1 MAEILWDGFKNQ
13 KLLAER
19 AYKDE
24 HGDNIAETYAK
35 KTELDTKVDTS
46 SFNSAIGVISSDID
60 DIHDWAQD
68 TFVSGDEL
76 SDYYKKSETSGAS
89 ELAAEFGKYQPA
101 GDYVTTDELDDTLEN
116 YAQEDEL
123 TGYYTTANPS
133 GFLNAVSA
141 EAAGFATETWV
152 EEQDYALSSDVAAE
166 LDKKLD
172 TAVAESTYYPKT
184 NPAGYIS
191 EIPSEYIT
199 ETELSTEL
207 SNYTN
212 TAELESMLEGKQ
224 DVSGMTGYYPS
235 TNPSGFLNA
244 DSAKTAGFAT
254 ETWVEE
260 KNYALSSDVSGELS
274 KKLDSDTAEA
284 TYYPLN
290 ENPAGY
296 LTNADL
302 ESYATKSELEALDT
316 KVGGV
321 SGDLASL
328 NDTVTGLSETVEG
341 IDDTVERVVSD
352 IGNIDGELDT
362 YGENIAFISGAVDFV
377 SANVPSVAG
386 YALSADVDTRL
397 GDKQD
402 VTAMSAYAQKT
413 WVDSEYV
420 SETELETALTGYYTK
435 DETSGAS
442 ELATEFGK
450 YQPAGDYVTTASLE
464 STLGDYATTGWAE
477 STFLTA
483 VPPGYALSADVDTR
497 LADKLDEDTADSKYY
512 PLNEKPSG
520 YLTAQPSLA
529 GYALSA
535 DVDTRLAGK
544 VDKVEGKG
552 LSTND
557 YTTVDKNRLDE
568 AWGVAHTHSNKSI
581 LDNVTAP
588 YTTEEKTK
596 LAGIEASAQ
605 VNVQSDWEQSDSA
618 ADDFIK
624 NKPTELSIAAG
635 EGIGITEANNTLTIS
650 VSADYATDDNIN
662 FLSGAI
668 DGKVATTA
676 FNDVLDDIEE
686 TFGKVDMDIDYL
698 SGAIENL
705 PGAVQSDWT
714 EDDTSSP
721 AYIQNKPTSLSMS
734 AGEGIDITESN
745 DTLTFSVSGDY
756 ATNTALAGKIDKVTS
771 ATSGNVTMF
780 GANGT
785 IEDSKFA
792 ANHLV
797 NLKIKDSNSHTGL
810 ANYIFLDSREN
821 LLIAGNSG
829 NNVIAEDVEGY
840 LLTEDEKKSIP
851 AAASVNNQLVTTTA
865 MAAAIADFGG
875 FDVVSV
881 DATGYPD
888 VGAPDTKTIYLTK
901 DSTVPGDDK
910 YKQWIWEAGDSTAVP
925 AVPSAWEL
933 IGDTSMNLDGYIQ
946 CPAAYTAGHIVQFTA
961 NSAISD
967 TGYTVSDLQNV
978 QADWNETVTAADSYI
993 QNKPT
998 FTTAAAGTDGV
1009 SVSMAGTTFTALTAH
1024 QTIPQQ
1030 VQADWNETVTANAS
1044 YIQNKPDILLP
1055 VSSGGFAAPTKIVVV
1070 SAMPASP
1077 DPTTIYLV
1085 KEAT

>member
-35 KTELDTKVDTS
+35 KTELDTKVDTF
-46 SFNSAIGVISSDID
+46 SFNSAIGVINSDID
-60 DIHDWAQD
+60 DIHDWTQD

-76 SDYYKKSETSGAS
+76 SDYYKKSETSGAG
-89 ELAAEFGKYQPA
+89 ELAAEFEKYQPA

-116 YAQEDEL
+116 YAREDEL
-123 TGYYTTANPS
+123 AGYYTTANPS
-133 GFLNAVSA
+133 GFLNAASA
-141 EAAGFATETWV
+141 EAAGFVTETWV
-152 EEQDYALSSDVAAE
+152 EGQGYALSSDVAAE

-235 TNPSGFLNA
+235 TNPSGFLNV

-450 YQPAGDYVTTASLE
+450 YQPVGDYVTTASLE

-512 PLNEKPSG
+512 PLNENPSG
-520 YLTAQPSLA
+520 YLTAHQSLE

-568 AWGVAHTHSNKSI
+568 AWGVAHTHSNKPI

-624 NKPTELSIAAG
+624 NKPVELAMAAG

-650 VSADYATDDNIN
+650 VSADYAAANDIN
-662 FLSGAI
+662 FLSGSI

-676 FNDVLDDIEE
+676 FNDTIEEINDTFEEIGDDID
-686 TFGKVDMDIDYL
+686 FL
-698 SGAIENL
+698 SGAIDGI
-705 PGAVQSDWT
+705 PSQVQSDWT
-714 EDDTSSP
+714 EDDSTKPS
-721 AYIQNKPTSLSMS
+721 YIQNKPAELSLA
-734 AGEGIDITESN
+734 AGKGIGITETTGN
-745 DTLTFSVSGDY
+745 IEISVSADY
-756 ATNTALAGKIDKVTS
+756 ALS
-771 ATSGNVTMF
+771 ADVASTYYLKSNPDNYEENVIS
-780 GANGT
+780 AV
-785 IEDSKFA
+785 K
-792 ANHLV
+792 
-797 NLKIKDSNSHTGL
+797 
-810 ANYIFLDSREN
+810 
-821 LLIAGNSG
+821 IAGTSMTVSN
-829 NNVIAEDVEGY
+829 
-840 LLTEDEKKSIP
+840 K
-851 AAASVNNQLVTTTA
+851 SVNFDMIPSSADSSHPLVTTTDL
-865 MAAAIADFGG
+865 AAALANFGG
-875 FDVVSV
+875 FKVS
-881 DATGYPD
+881 TGTGTDLHPD
-888 VGAPDTKTIYLTK
+888 EQNPDTKTIYLVK
-901 DSTVPGDDK
+901 DSSTAGSDK
-910 YKQWIWEAGDSTAVP
+910 YKEWICTDTTTSPVT
-925 AVPSAWEL
+925 WEL
-933 IGDTSMNLDGYIQ
+933 IGDTSMDLAGYVQ
-946 CPAAYTAGHIVQFTA
+946 FPASYTAGNIVTFGTNSIADSTYTTA
-961 NSAISD
+961 D
-967 TGYTVSDLQNV
+967 VVNV
-978 QADWNETVTAADSYI
+978 QSDWNETVTTADSYI
-993 QNKPT
+993 QNKPA

-1044 YIQNKPDILLP
+1044 YIQNKPDIIIP
-1055 VSSGGFAAPTKIVVV
+1055 QAGAGVSAAPKYIMVVT
-1070 SAMPASP
+1070 AMPAAAQIDP
-1077 DPTTIYLV
+1077 DTIYLV
-1085 KEAT
+1085 QGTYIGN